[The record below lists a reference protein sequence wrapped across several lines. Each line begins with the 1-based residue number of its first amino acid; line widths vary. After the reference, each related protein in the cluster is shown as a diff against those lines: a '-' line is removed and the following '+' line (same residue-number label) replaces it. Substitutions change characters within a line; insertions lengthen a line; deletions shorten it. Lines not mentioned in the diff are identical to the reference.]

1 MGTYSQHTKRQQV
14 EDRGIKMKN
23 LIWIAMAIVVLTTIG
38 VATLP
43 TALATALVYFGM
55 GNLGLCLAFM
65 LMMVKGEN

>member
-1 MGTYSQHTKRQQV
+1 
-14 EDRGIKMKN
+14 MKN

-43 TALATALVYFGM
+43 TAMATALVYFGM

-65 LMMVKGEN
+65 LMIAKVEN